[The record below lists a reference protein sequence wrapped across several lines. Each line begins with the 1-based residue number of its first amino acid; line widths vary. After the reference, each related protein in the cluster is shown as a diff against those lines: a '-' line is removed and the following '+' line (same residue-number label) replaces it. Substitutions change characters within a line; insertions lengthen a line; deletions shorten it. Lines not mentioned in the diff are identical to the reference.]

1 MIIIF
6 SSAICKNKEHKEH
19 KEYHIVHENPIY
31 EIINASRIG
40 TKNIVLKSL

>member
-6 SSAICKNKEHKEH
+6 SSAICKNKEQH

-31 EIINASRIG
+31 EIINANRIG
-40 TKNIVLKSL
+40 TKNIVLKNL